1 MSTAAKNARAKFEE
15 LVFDDAAPVCPN
27 CGSRETHKLM
37 SRCAHCTGGSDGGE
51 YAAPSSGGGGGC
63 ARMLRRQ
70 LRQLRTLNP
79 TRAAPD
85 KTDTDIALP

>member
-1 MSTAAKNARAKFEE
+1 MPIYEYSCEKCGREFEE
-15 LVFDDAAPVCPN
+15 LVFDDAAPVCPH

-63 ARMLRRQ
+63 AGCSGGNCASCGQ
-70 LRQLRTLNP
+70 
-79 TRAAPD
+79 
-85 KTDTDIALP
+85 